1 MWHGFPLWAARSGRK
16 RCAAFTDG
24 RTSRQRMR
32 CSARAGGLQPYVQA
46 RGTQMPYMSHL
57 FLYLSC
63 MKAEGLTMKNGRLIN
78 NRPDGMTGIA
88 EASRL
93 RQSVRRAEKIS
104 MIADGI
110 SLAEMR
116 ENMMRSF

>member
-1 MWHGFPLWAARSGRK
+1 
-16 RCAAFTDG
+16 
-24 RTSRQRMR
+24 
-32 CSARAGGLQPYVQA
+32 
-46 RGTQMPYMSHL
+46 
-57 FLYLSC
+57 
-63 MKAEGLTMKNGRLIN
+63 MKNGRLIN

-116 ENMMRSF
+116 ENMMRSFKRD